1 MSSVAGPQVI
11 TTGGVV
17 DTSTNPLQNNQV
29 ALWVA
34 AYMLI
39 GLAGLIAIAV
49 IFRKRV
55 EI

>member
-11 TTGGVV
+11 TTGGAQQ
-17 DTSTNPLQNNQV
+17 SGANPLANNQV
-29 ALWVA
+29 AVWVA
-34 AYMLI
+34 VYMLL
-39 GLAGLIAIAV
+39 GLAGLVAIAV